1 VITLDT
7 SGIIAYINAGD
18 TAHQACREAI
28 DQDNGPYIIPAAV
41 LAEVGW
47 FLETKLPPIAEQT
60 FLDDLREQVYT
71 TDWSAG
77 DIPRI
82 QDLVDR
88 YRDLRLGI
96 ADAAVIACAERN
108 RGRVLTTD
116 RRHFPVVARG
126 EGTITV
132 LPSLS

>member
-18 TAHQACREAI
+18 RAHQACRETLE
-28 DQDNGPYIIPAAV
+28 QDMGPWIIPAAV

-47 FLETKLPPIAEQT
+47 FLETKLPPIAEHT
-60 FLDDLREQVYT
+60 FLDDLRDHIYT
-71 TDWSAG
+71 TDWHAG

-82 QDLVDR
+82 HDLVER
-88 YRDLRLGI
+88 YRDLKLGI

-108 RGRVLTTD
+108 IGRVLTTD

-132 LPSLS
+132 LPA